1 MSILTLAEIKTEV
14 SATFASRSDIDS
26 RLNNVVDLAQLRIS
40 RLHDFDELRQSA
52 TVNTVVTSDAEAD
65 KVITFPTLTDSRIRK
80 VYSMR
85 LIDSGGIILARKLK
99 KILIKNWDKVIPE
112 PEFYSRG
119 PCTHY
124 TVYANNEFELWRVP
138 DAVYAISIRVSR
150 WPKSVATTGEGNV
163 IDLENVDD
171 LVINLATSYLY
182 HSLGRS
188 DKGKDFFG
196 IYRGLAKEALIEDV
210 TDYDES
216 MAGISPGNILGSR
229 GYDDPFVHSTAGDLG
244 ET

>member
-1 MSILTLAEIKTEV
+1 M
-14 SATFASRSDIDS
+14 
-26 RLNNVVDLAQLRIS
+26 IS

-52 TVNTVVTSDAEAD
+52 SVNTAVTSNAEAD
-65 KVITFPTLTDSRIRK
+65 KVITFPALIDSRIRK

-85 LIDSGGIILARKLK
+85 LLDSNGIVAARKLRK
-99 KILIKNWDKVIPE
+99 VLAKNWDKVIPE
-112 PEFYSRG
+112 PQFYSRG

-124 TVYANNEFELWRVP
+124 SVYKNNEFELWRVP
-138 DAVYAISIRVSR
+138 DAVYSISIRVSR
-150 WPKSVATTGEGNV
+150 WPKSVTVTGEGNV

-196 IYRGLAKEALIEDV
+196 IYRGLAKEALIEDS

-216 MAGISPGNILGSR
+216 MSGISPDNILTTR
-229 GYDDPFVHSTAGDLG
+229 GYDDPFIHSIAGDLG